1 MNEKKFIL
9 TEQQLEEALRIAAMG
24 EAGLLHPS
32 EITSTREKLPEEIAK
47 LALAS
52 ALAAGC
58 IRTEG
63 QRLIL
68 GSGSWCNR
76 NKTYYQIHNV
86 VMLVQIQH
94 SQQSFAKLSMTG
106 WRNKVTV

>member
-9 TEQQLEEALRIAAMG
+9 TEQQLQEALRIAAMG
-24 EAGLLHPS
+24 GAGLLHPS
-32 EITSTREKLPEEIAK
+32 EITSIREKLPEEIAK

-63 QRLIL
+63 TIL
-68 GSGSWCNR
+68 KILEMIAEGM
-76 NKTYYQIHNV
+76 KD
-86 VMLVQIQH
+86 
-94 SQQSFAKLSMTG
+94 KE
-106 WRNKVTV
+106 

>member
-24 EAGLLHPS
+24 GAGLLHPS
-32 EITSTREKLPEEIAK
+32 EITSIREKLPEEIAK

-63 QRLIL
+63 PKGTIL
-68 GSGSWCNR
+68 KILEMIAEGM
-76 NKTYYQIHNV
+76 KD
-86 VMLVQIQH
+86 
-94 SQQSFAKLSMTG
+94 KE
-106 WRNKVTV
+106 